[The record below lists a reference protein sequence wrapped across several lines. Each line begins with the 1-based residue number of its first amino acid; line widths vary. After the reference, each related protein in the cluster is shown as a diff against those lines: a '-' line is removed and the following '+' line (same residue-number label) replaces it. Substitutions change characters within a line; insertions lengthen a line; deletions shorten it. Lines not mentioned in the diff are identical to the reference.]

1 MQTTQ
6 IVLWGTTTWI
16 SILEQDSDLFFFFFL
31 QRQNES
37 LCIKQIQFTD
47 HCYINLSHRFTRYLL
62 YDLRQT
68 HTLEALV
75 FLRNTLCKNYMKIP
89 FKFLQTLATFY
100 WPYQPQKAL
109 QYILWPYVRNLTK
122 PGGRINMNIPTWQ
135 WPLQVLSNHHTEFN
149 MGIKCSPPGW
159 ASPSRTRGQMTIKAV
174 LPRKSKTEIPVVHKV
189 ERTLSFFLICHVVTP
204 TCIHAVFPIFSV
216 PWNTAKSFQ

>member
-1 MQTTQ
+1 MDKY
-6 IVLWGTTTWI
+6 
-16 SILEQDSDLFFFFFL
+16 SIILDKRCKLPKLFYEVQQPEYQYQNRTVICFFFFL

-37 LCIKQIQFTD
+37 LRIKQIQFTD

-149 MGIKCSPPGW
+149 MGIKCSPPG
-159 ASPSRTRGQMTIKAV
+159 
-174 LPRKSKTEIPVVHKV
+174 
-189 ERTLSFFLICHVVTP
+189 
-204 TCIHAVFPIFSV
+204 
-216 PWNTAKSFQ
+216 